1 MIKRANPHTR
11 TDPSF
16 YLFSS
21 PRTPLPNAR
30 ELRDLRNLKDDKQRF
45 IFLFDRNWNFDEER
59 VHAHWMIGE
68 SCELLMK
75 VFGRF
80 VDWYGD
86 AISTQK
92 GGPAALKR
100 WKNLC
105 RTWARVKPS
114 DW

>member
-1 MIKRANPHTR
+1 MPIRIQGRIQVSICSVALAR
-11 TDPSF
+11 
-16 YLFSS
+16 LCQ
-21 PRTPLPNAR
+21 NAR